1 MSDVSAR
8 GKSVNWVE
16 MFKLENSQDSI
27 RKGSNAGR
35 PSCSDIDN
43 RPSWNWFLESSHG
56 GSHHITYED
65 EVTSLIPIA
74 KNDRWLLIQGSSHKS
89 RNDACII
96 GRLAWTVHV
105 EVPKDDSL
113 DSV

>member
-1 MSDVSAR
+1 MSDVSAA

-35 PSCSDIDN
+35 PSCSDVDN
-43 RPSWNWFLESSHG
+43 RLSWNRFLESSHG
-56 GSHHITYED
+56 GSHHIAYED

-74 KNDRWLLIQGSSHKS
+74 KNDRSLLIQGSSHKS
-89 RNDACII
+89 CNDACLL
-96 GRLAWTVHV
+96 GRVARPVHV
-105 EVPKDDSL
+105 LLPKQDTPD
-113 DSV
+113 

>member
-43 RPSWNWFLESSHG
+43 RPSWNWFLVSSDG
-56 GSHHITYED
+56 GYHDITYDD
-65 EVTSLIPIA
+65 EVTSRIRIA
-74 KNDRWLLIQGSSHKS
+74 KADRGVLIDHLCDKS
-89 RNDACII
+89 DNNACII
-96 GRLAWTVHV
+96 GRLALSVFV
-105 EVPKDDSL
+105 DGEEDD
-113 DSV
+113 